1 MSPVVSSTAAHTKAE
16 VKFAIWNR
24 QNGISKMPAIS
35 GTEARSGP
43 KKRPMKMPSHAPFLH
58 EGFAL
63 GDQVRVL
70 RQRPD
75 VLHACIRA
83 CWPIQ

>member
-16 VKFAIWNR
+16 VKFANWKR

-43 KKRPMKMPSHAPFLH
+43 KKRPMKMPSTPHFLMKASPF
-58 EGFAL
+58 G
-63 GDQVRVL
+63 
-70 RQRPD
+70 
-75 VLHACIRA
+75 IRSGWRDSGQM
-83 CWPIQ
+83 CCTVCSSFLPIQ